1 MSFTFANAAAPACT
15 RPMVGREAVCAHVAK
30 RNERIGQ
37 PDTTG
42 TGGPAT
48 E

>member
-1 MSFTFANAAAPACT
+1 MSFTFANAAAHVT
-15 RPMVGREAVCAHVAK
+15 RPMVGRAVVCARIAK

-42 TGGPAT
+42 TGGPHQ